1 MKKCIKTDNNVV
13 KLYFVYGLVIYIT
26 LFPVFMHLFL
36 TPFFPTL
43 KISVPLC
50 NTFPFSSPCSCVTPI
65 GPPGG
70 GGVSVF
76 PSAPGGG
83 GVPDFS
89 KFLRIAPKI
98 KNYDLTK
105 IIFCSYFFAYTP
117 TIKSKS
123 VSNYPHHYQLFTGTP
138 FH

>member
-1 MKKCIKTDNNVV
+1 M
-13 KLYFVYGLVIYIT
+13 YRLVIYIS
-26 LFPVFMHLFL
+26 LFPVFTHPFL

-89 KFLRIAPKI
+89 EFPRIAPEFGVLGFLR
-98 KNYDLTK
+98 NYMYLFISK
-105 IIFCSYFFAYTP
+105 IIASQGSRFCLYHTLIHLSQHFFSIDY
-117 TIKSKS
+117 IKA
-123 VSNYPHHYQLFTGTP
+123 LFSCHMTRE
-138 FH
+138 

>member
-1 MKKCIKTDNNVV
+1 MFCVAS
-13 KLYFVYGLVIYIT
+13 YH
-26 LFPVFMHLFL
+26 LFPVFTHPFL

-50 NTFPFSSPCSCVTPI
+50 HTFPFSSPCPCVTPI
-65 GPPGG
+65 GAPGG

-89 KFLRIAPKI
+89 EFPRIAPIYLLGTWNIEPKLEHP
-98 KNYDLTK
+98 KNL
-105 IIFCSYFFAYTP
+105 
-117 TIKSKS
+117 
-123 VSNYPHHYQLFTGTP
+123 L
-138 FH
+138 